1 MDREQNKLIFSQ
13 LIKYAS
19 IISVF
24 AVLNSLFLYQKG
36 INVYLNTEESLLFN
50 LKVVIV
56 GLGLFYSMN
65 HLSFRVLR
73 KKLSFGQYLK
83 YGSLISVF
91 YAIPMAVFFAVYI
104 LKLAPETINQFKEA
118 LQEMQ
123 AQMQAQMP
131 TLYSQE
137 QITQMADIFYRSPV
151 FLFFS
156 GFFMEFINMFFYT
169 LLFGL
174 FYIIFP
180 KPKNLN

>member
-1 MDREQNKLIFSQ
+1 MDNEQKKLIINQ

-19 IISVF
+19 IISVLV
-24 AVLNSLFLYQKG
+24 VLNSLFLYKKG
-36 INVYLNTEESLLFN
+36 INVYLNTEENLLFN
-50 LKVVIV
+50 LKILIV

-73 KKLSFGQYLK
+73 KRLSFGQYLL
-83 YGSLISVF
+83 YGSLLSVF
-91 YAIPMAVFFAVYI
+91 YAVPMAIFFAVYI
-104 LKLAPETINQFKEA
+104 IKLAPETINSFKEA
-118 LQEMQ
+118 LQ
-123 AQMQAQMP
+123 QMQSQMP
-131 TLYSQE
+131 AIYSQVQMT
-137 QITQMADIFYRSPV
+137 QIADVFYHSPI

-156 GFFMEFINMFFYT
+156 GFLMEFVDMFFYT

>member
-1 MDREQNKLIFSQ
+1 MDKEGKKLIINQ

-19 IISVF
+19 IISVL
-24 AVLNSLFLYQKG
+24 VILNSLFLYKKG
-36 INVYLNTEESLLFN
+36 INVYINTEEALLFN
-50 LKVVIV
+50 LKIVIV

-65 HLSFRVLR
+65 HLSFKVLR
-73 KKLSFGQYLK
+73 SRLSFGQYVK

-104 LKLAPETINQFKEA
+104 LKLAPETIKNFEEA
-118 LQEMQ
+118 AQ
-123 AQMQAQMP
+123 QMQSLMP
-131 TLYSQE
+131 AMYSE
-137 QITQMADIFYRSPV
+137 DQISQMADLFYHSPV

-156 GFFMEFINMFFYT
+156 GFVMEFIDMFFYV
-169 LLFGL
+169 LMFGL